1 MITTDIIQAG
11 NSTHQD
17 VDKLM
22 IELQSKRIN
31 DEINDTLIFV
41 EHPEIVTIGRRGML
55 DNLQAPAGFE
65 SSSVDRGGGLTWH
78 GPGQLV
84 GYPIFRWKEESVRTV
99 ITTIEE
105 WILASLLKFDI
116 QGNRDEK
123 MQGVWFK
130 GYKIASIGLAFSK
143 WVSRHGFDINLNT
156 PEGRIEAVE
165 GCGLPLGKHTSL
177 SKFGYNISVKEMEM
191 ALIETIPLVLGR
203 EVNQTTLLEQEAN

>member
-55 DNLQAPAGFE
+55 DNLQAPDDFE

-105 WILASLLKFDI
+105 WILLSLSKFGI
-116 QGNRDEK
+116 AGVRDEE

-130 GYKIASIGLAFSK
+130 NHKIASIGLAFSK
-143 WVSRHGFDINLNT
+143 WVSRHGFDINLDT
-156 PEGRIEAVE
+156 PEGRIESVE

-177 SKFGYNISVKEMEM
+177 SKFGYNIS
-191 ALIETIPLVLGR
+191 IEDMQSSLLENMPKVLGR
-203 EVNQTTLLEQEAN
+203 DIGKITTLETL

>member
-55 DNLQAPAGFE
+55 DNLNAPDGFE

-84 GYPIFRWKEESVRTV
+84 GYPIFRWKEESVRKV

-105 WILASLLKFDI
+105 WILTSLSKFDI
-116 QGNRDEK
+116 KGNRDEK

-130 GYKIASIGLAFSK
+130 GYKVASIGLAFSK

-177 SKFGYNISVKEMEM
+177 SKFGYNVPVKEMER
-191 ALIETIPLVLGR
+191 ALIETMPIVLGR
-203 EVNQTTLLEQEAN
+203 EVSQITLLDQEAD

>member
-1 MITTDIIQAG
+1 VISIEIIQAG
-11 NSTHQD
+11 NSTHQEID
-17 VDKLM
+17 SLM
-22 IELQSKRIN
+22 TSLQEKRIK
-31 DEINDTLIFV
+31 DLIEDTLIFV

-55 DNLQAPAGFE
+55 DKVEAPEGFV

-105 WILASLLKFDI
+105 WILSSLSIFGVE
-116 QGNRDEK
+116 GNRDET
-123 MQGVWFK
+123 MQGVWFN

-143 WVSRHGFDINLNT
+143 WVSRHGFDINLDT
-156 PEGRIEAVE
+156 PEGRIESVE

-177 SKFGYNISVKEMEM
+177 SKFGYNISVKEMER
-191 ALIETIPLVLGR
+191 ALVETMPKILGR
-203 EVNQTTLLEQEAN
+203 EVSKTTILESH

>member
-22 IELQSKRIN
+22 IELQSKRIS

-55 DNLQAPAGFE
+55 DNLQAPDDFE

-105 WILASLLKFDI
+105 WILTSLSKF
-116 QGNRDEK
+116 GVTGSRDEV
-123 MQGVWFK
+123 MQGVWFENH
-130 GYKIASIGLAFSK
+130 KIASIGLAFSK
-143 WVSRHGFDINLNT
+143 WVSRHGFDINLDT

-177 SKFGYNISVKEMEM
+177 SKFGYNIS
-191 ALIETIPLVLGR
+191 IEDMQSSLLENMPEVLGR
-203 EVNQTTLLEQEAN
+203 NTGKITTLETL

>member
-22 IELQSKRIN
+22 IELQTRRIN
-31 DEINDTLIFV
+31 NDINDTLIFV

-55 DNLQAPAGFE
+55 DNLNAPDGFE

-105 WILASLLKFDI
+105 WILESLSKFGV
-116 QGNRDEK
+116 QGIRDEA
-123 MQGVWFK
+123 MQGVWFE

-143 WVSRHGFDINLNT
+143 WVSRHGFDINLDT
-156 PEGRIEAVE
+156 PEGRIESVE
-165 GCGLPLGKHTSL
+165 GCGLPLGRHTSL
-177 SKFGYNISVKEMEM
+177 SKFGYNISVKDMQNSLLENM
-191 ALIETIPLVLGR
+191 PKVLGR
-203 EVNQTTLLEQEAN
+203 NTGKITTLEIP

>member
-55 DNLQAPAGFE
+55 DNLQAPDDFE

-78 GPGQLV
+78 GPGQLG

-105 WILASLLKFDI
+105 WI
-116 QGNRDEK
+116 
-123 MQGVWFK
+123 
-130 GYKIASIGLAFSK
+130 
-143 WVSRHGFDINLNT
+143 
-156 PEGRIEAVE
+156 
-165 GCGLPLGKHTSL
+165 
-177 SKFGYNISVKEMEM
+177 
-191 ALIETIPLVLGR
+191 
-203 EVNQTTLLEQEAN
+203 

>member
-1 MITTDIIQAG
+1 MISTDIILAG
-11 NSTHQD
+11 NSTHEN
-17 VDKLM
+17 VDRLM
-22 IELQSKRIN
+22 LELQKKRIN
-31 DEINDTLIFV
+31 NEIRDTLIFV

-55 DNLQAPAGFE
+55 DNIQAPEGFA

-105 WILASLLKFDI
+105 WILISLSKFKVK
-116 QGNRDEK
+116 GNRDEA
-123 MQGVWFK
+123 MQGVWFN

-143 WVSRHGFDINLNT
+143 WVSRHGFDINLDT
-156 PEGRIEAVE
+156 PEGRIESVE

-177 SKFGYNISVKEMEM
+177 SKLGYQISIVEMQNSLLENMPNI
-191 ALIETIPLVLGR
+191 LGR
-203 EVNQTTLLEQEAN
+203 NIGKITTLENL